1 MIIDNLNR
9 FVPLAATP
17 AGNGATT
24 GPSSAPSGL
33 AVTTDATL
41 TDVIDL
47 RQARDIAIGEE
58 IFVVVTVTNTFDN
71 ATSID
76 FQVKGRSTDSSIV
89 TGDTTLGSTGA
100 IPLSQLVAG
109 SQHVIRLKYPF
120 VAATGAAS
128 VGFRYIGV
136 FADVVGTTP
145 TVGKVLVDVIL
156 DPQTRHIHYPSSV
169 TVV

>member
-17 AGNGATT
+17 AGNGAAT

-33 AVTTDATL
+33 AVTADAAL

-58 IFVVVTVTNTFDN
+58 VFVVITVTESFAT
-71 ATSID
+71 ATSVE
-76 FQVKGRSTDSSIV
+76 FLVKGSTDSSIV

-100 IPLSQLVAG
+100 ILIAQLVAG
-109 SQHVIRLKYPF
+109 SQHVIRLTYPF
-120 VAATGAAS
+120 VAAAGAAS
-128 VGFRYIGV
+128 VGFRYIGI
-136 FADVVGTTP
+136 FADVGGSNATA
-145 TVGKVLVDVIL
+145 GKVLVDVIL
-156 DPQTRHIHYPSSV
+156 DPQTRHIHYPASV

>member
-9 FVPLAATP
+9 FVPIAAAP
-17 AGNGATT
+17 AG
-24 GPSSAPSGL
+24 SAPAGL
-33 AVTTDATL
+33 AVTGDAAL

-47 RQARDIAIGEE
+47 RQTRDVAIGEE
-58 IFVVVTVTNTFDN
+58 VFVVITVTESFAT
-71 ATSID
+71 ATSVD
-76 FQVKGRSTDSSIV
+76 FLVKGSTDSSIV

-100 IPLSQLVAG
+100 ILIAQLAAG

-128 VGFRYIGV
+128 VGFQYIGI
-136 FADVVGTTP
+136 FADVNGSNATA
-145 TVGKVLVDVIL
+145 GKVLVDVVL
-156 DPQTRHIHYPSSV
+156 DPQTRHIHYPTSV